1 MNVKQNLLYFHISNK
16 CIFLKSAFFGEENI
30 CILFS
35 KLLKSYANKQDCVNT
50 EINRISGYHNN
61 NHLQTICLVYV
72 AISNISDA

>member
-1 MNVKQNLLYFHISNK
+1 
-16 CIFLKSAFFGEENI
+16 
-30 CILFS
+30 
-35 KLLKSYANKQDCVNT
+35 LKSYVNKQDGVNT